1 MAPEL
6 VYPVSSDDVAGWSRQ
21 LALTLMGDVH
31 DDGFAADI
39 ERRRRILAPERTWGF
54 RERGQWVATLATFAR
69 TITVPGPA
77 GGNVELAA
85 DALTGVSVAATHRR
99 RGLLRTMLTAS
110 LQAAADRGD
119 ALSMLVAAEWP
130 IYGRFGY
137 APAVDGA
144 SYTFRPRRSGGVAG
158 ADPRSVRQVD
168 LAEAAALAP
177 RIFDRSRALR
187 AGQVQ
192 RPPLWWNR
200 PFGVGGAAPQ
210 PSARASWFVHEGPHG
225 PDGVL
230 SWRTT
235 RDFDLVGPL
244 AAITVPEFFAATPE
258 AYRDLWGYL
267 AGMDVVDEIAVD
279 ERALD
284 EQVRFLLGDAR
295 ALETKSIF
303 DYVWLRLLDV
313 PAALA
318 ARTYGAHGSLVLDVV
333 DESAPGYA
341 AGRYELVADTS
352 GSRCARTTAS
362 PDLRLDQRDLAA
374 VYLGGH
380 RLREVA
386 IAGRVVELTPGAIER
401 ATAMFGTALLPV
413 NQTGF

>member
-1 MAPEL
+1 MALEL
-6 VYPVSSDDVAGWSRQ
+6 VHPVSPDDLEGWSRQ

-31 DDGFAADI
+31 GDEFPAHVA
-39 ERRRRILAPERTWGF
+39 RRRAMLSPERMWGA
-54 RERGQWVATLATFAR
+54 RERGHWVGTLATFAR
-69 TITVPGPA
+69 TITVPGP
-77 GGNVELAA
+77 GGSNVELAA

-99 RGLLRTMLTAS
+99 RGLLRTMIGES

-137 APAVDGA
+137 APAVNGA

-158 ADPRSVRQVD
+158 ADPRTVRPVD
-168 LAEAAALAP
+168 LLEAADLAP
-177 RIFDRSRALR
+177 GIFDRARRQR
-187 AGQVQ
+187 AGQVERRTQ
-192 RPPLWWNR
+192 WWSW
-200 PFGVGGAAPQ
+200 FIGVDGRSPVA
-210 PSARASWFVHEGPHG
+210 SARTSWFVHEGPDG
-225 PDGVL
+225 PDGML

-244 AAITVPEFFAATPE
+244 ATVEVTDFFAATDE

-267 AGMDVVDEIAVD
+267 AGMDVVEEMTIG

-284 EQVRFLLGDAR
+284 EQVRFLLADAR
-295 ALETKSIF
+295 ALETRTVF

-313 PAALA
+313 PAALS
-318 ARTYGAHGSLVLDVV
+318 ARVYGVEGSVVLDVV
-333 DESAPGYA
+333 DDVGPGFA
-341 AGRYELVADTS
+341 AGRYELTS
-352 GSRCARTTAS
+352 DSSGARCVRSTA
-362 PDLRLDQRDLAA
+362 PADLRLDQRDIASI
-374 VYLGGH
+374 YLGGH

-386 IAGRVVELTPGAIER
+386 VAGRVEELTPGAIDR
-401 ATAMFGTALLPV
+401 VSAMFATALLPV

>member
-1 MAPEL
+1 MSLPL
-6 VYPVSSDDVAGWSRQ
+6 VHPVRTDDLEGWTRQ
-21 LALTLMGDVH
+21 LVLTLMGDVH
-31 DDGFAADI
+31 GDDFAAGVA
-39 ERRRRILAPERTWGF
+39 RRRVTLDPDRTWGVY
-54 RERGQWVATLATFAR
+54 ERGHWVATLATFAR
-69 TITVPGPA
+69 TLTVPGPD
-77 GGNVELAA
+77 GTTRELAA
-85 DALTGVSVAATHRR
+85 DALTGVSVGATHRR
-99 RGLLRTMLTAS
+99 RGLLRAMLGES

-158 ADPRSVRQVD
+158 ADPQSVRPVD
-168 LAEAAALAP
+168 LAEAAQLAP
-177 RIFDRSRALR
+177 GIFDRARLLR

-192 RPPLWWNR
+192 RLPLWWNR
-200 PFGVGGAAPQ
+200 VLGADGVPPQ
-210 PSARASWFVHEGPHG
+210 TSARGSWFVHEGPDG
-225 PDGVL
+225 PDGML
-230 SWRTT
+230 AWRTS

-244 AAITVPEFFAATPE
+244 AGVDLQDFFAATPE

-267 AGMDVVDEIAVD
+267 AGMDVVDEIAIA

-284 EQVRFLLGDAR
+284 EQVRFLLADAR
-295 ALETKSIF
+295 ALETKSVF

-318 ARTYGAHGSLVLDVV
+318 ARAYGAAGSLVLDVV
-333 DESAPGYA
+333 DDAGPGYA
-341 AGRYELVADTS
+341 AGRYELGYDDGTAT
-352 GSRCARTTAS
+352 CARTTA
-362 PDLRLDQRDLAA
+362 PADLRLDQRDLAS

-386 IAGRVVELTPGAIER
+386 VAGRVEELTPGALDL
-401 ATAMFGTALLPV
+401 ASAMFSTTLLPV